1 VHVLSI
7 VLCAGGTDQRDV
19 RTCEIVAALLQQHKA
34 LLRSLQIC
42 RVTLIL
48 LRETGY
54 PDFYTFRDRLDYNED
69 AIYRHLNPPRAFM
82 IEIGRL
88 GVHYDI
94 QPVTDDPILNRHVRT
109 FLANQKKKS
118 SLPVPNRFFVRSLVL
133 GRALTDLADSQSFL
147 KEDLDQMIV
156 ECCESLALSRGAV
169 EKQTGKGVAYNRF
182 GTLQMCNHFFL
193 SIVPHLCMTREEAVE
208 ALKETIESNAKR
220 LRQAGVVEVE
230 IPFTIEEPDDSA
242 TDLARVVS
250 GEQAPAGEFPRPV
263 RGSNATSNPNRL
275 PPMRMRV
282 VFHNPSGHDV
292 ETDVY
297 MEVFT
302 STQDMKLSKAMFRSI
317 LSDGKPPGALDGCD
331 VNTPYAPIDQI
342 ELRRLMAKGKETT
355 YCYDFIA
362 LFEKALRKQ
371 WAAYRAQESKQGGVS
386 SWIARHTPM
395 FGHGAVKDGGFEA
408 KELVMSKGDKK
419 LEEVSRPA
427 GLNDIGMVVWRLWMQ
442 TPECPDGRTMIL
454 IANDVTVQNGSF
466 GVREDQLFLLATQL
480 AEKEGLP
487 RVYVAA
493 NTGARIG
500 LVDEVKG
507 KFRVQWKNPLNPTSG
522 MEFLYLDD
530 TEVDVLRKNDMVQTE
545 LVTASDGSKRHR
557 ITAVIGPD
565 GIGVENLRGAGTIAG
580 STCRAYRDIFT
591 LTFVSGTS
599 VGIGA
604 YLVRLGQRAIQK
616 GPPIL
621 LTGEAALNK
630 VLGKKVYT
638 SNYQLGGTQ
647 IMYNNGVTHEVV
659 SDDLEGVSAILS
671 WVSFVPAVKG
681 GVLPV
686 LRVSGNPKK
695 LLDPIDRKIFD
706 PRRGPNPQKIY
717 DPRLLLTGAK
727 DAIGKWRGGLF
738 DKGSFRETLAGWG
751 MTTVCGRARL
761 GGIPMGVIVPEQRT
775 TTLTH
780 PADPA
785 DPDSKEKEVSQAGQV
800 WFPDSAY
807 KTATAIRDFNMEGLP
822 LMIMANWRGF
832 SGGQRDMYESILK
845 FGSMIVEALVDY
857 KQPVFVYIPP
867 HGELRGGAWVVIDP
881 TINAEQ
887 MEMYTDTTA
896 RGGILEPA
904 GIVEIKYRH
913 DQLLQTMARLDPEI
927 ASINIQMASATDQ
940 DRRSLADQLKARQ
953 ALLLPFYQRVAE
965 HYADLHDVPVRM
977 TKKGCIN
984 GIVDWRHARPFFYAR
999 LRRRL
1004 AEQTA
1009 LQKLH
1014 AADPESDVAS
1024 RKADL
1029 EEILQAHFN
1038 ESEQGGAEN
1047 TGGGEEEE
1055 DKRVAAL
1062 VDKNTRVAD
1071 FLESASDAHREAKHP
1086 LAALVQTRAKAR
1098 VRKAV
1103 ADLVR
1108 QDGEAALEGFTLAVQ
1123 DLSIDQRQEI
1133 LNALLARMSQTW
1145 AHAGTSASRE

>member
-1 VHVLSI
+1 
-7 VLCAGGTDQRDV
+7 
-19 RTCEIVAALLQQHKA
+19 
-34 LLRSLQIC
+34 
-42 RVTLIL
+42 
-48 LRETGY
+48 
-54 PDFYTFRDRLDYNED
+54 
-69 AIYRHLNPPRAFM
+69 
-82 IEIGRL
+82 
-88 GVHYDI
+88 
-94 QPVTDDPILNRHVRT
+94 
-109 FLANQKKKS
+109 
-118 SLPVPNRFFVRSLVL
+118 
-133 GRALTDLADSQSFL
+133 
-147 KEDLDQMIV
+147 
-156 ECCESLALSRGAV
+156 
-169 EKQTGKGVAYNRF
+169 
-182 GTLQMCNHFFL
+182 
-193 SIVPHLCMTREEAVE
+193 
-208 ALKETIESNAKR
+208 
-220 LRQAGVVEVE
+220 
-230 IPFTIEEPDDSA
+230 
-242 TDLARVVS
+242 
-250 GEQAPAGEFPRPV
+250 
-263 RGSNATSNPNRL
+263 
-275 PPMRMRV
+275 
-282 VFHNPSGHDV
+282 
-292 ETDVY
+292 
-297 MEVFT
+297 
-302 STQDMKLSKAMFRSI
+302 
-317 LSDGKPPGALDGCD
+317 
-331 VNTPYAPIDQI
+331 
-342 ELRRLMAKGKETT
+342 
-355 YCYDFIA
+355 
-362 LFEKALRKQ
+362 
-371 WAAYRAQESKQGGVS
+371 
-386 SWIARHTPM
+386 
-395 FGHGAVKDGGFEA
+395 
-408 KELVMSKGDKK
+408 MSKGNKE

-686 LRVSGNPKK
+686 LRCPPEPLGTLDCMNPERYA
-695 LLDPIDRKIFD
+695 LHATPYTILWHPPSSWTRSTARSSTRGAGPT
-706 PRRGPNPQKIY
+706 PRRSTTPASCSRYTPHPNLDIL
-717 DPRLLLTGAK
+717 DT
-727 DAIGKWRGGLF
+727 
-738 DKGSFRETLAGWG
+738 
-751 MTTVCGRARL
+751 
-761 GGIPMGVIVPEQRT
+761 RT

-904 GIVEIKYRH
+904 AGIVEIKYRH

-1024 RKADL
+1024 RK
-1029 EEILQAHFN
+1029 
-1038 ESEQGGAEN
+1038 
-1047 TGGGEEEE
+1047 
-1055 DKRVAAL
+1055 VPPP
-1062 VDKNTRVAD
+1062 
-1071 FLESASDAHREAKHP
+1071 KHSFFP
-1086 LAALVQTRAKAR
+1086 SYFSF
-1098 VRKAV
+1098 
-1103 ADLVR
+1103 
-1108 QDGEAALEGFTLAVQ
+1108 FTLEV
-1123 DLSIDQRQEI
+1123 E
-1133 LNALLARMSQTW
+1133 
-1145 AHAGTSASRE
+1145 